1 MSVARIHL
9 KRRSFEPTKA
19 WRERPEL
26 FTTDLLDHHSA
37 DLLVLFTGQV
47 FKDVALWLKIKNFY
61 DYLDV
66 NNCIFKNWLLVVVCH
81 RDPVLDLL
89 CSNFLL
95 FLSIIVNFTAVFLG

>member
-1 MSVARIHL
+1 MLARSEGPGRGLLTTSLWSLLVKLKTGWMVLNLLRISLCLAMSVARIHL

-47 FKDVALWLKIKNFY
+47 FKDVALWLKIK
-61 DYLDV
+61 
-66 NNCIFKNWLLVVVCH
+66 KLL
-81 RDPVLDLL
+81 
-89 CSNFLL
+89 
-95 FLSIIVNFTAVFLG
+95 